1 MKLDYIRE
9 FLVLA
14 DVLNYSRASS
24 RLGVSQ
30 PVLTRHIQEMEKHF
44 GVALFARSTRGISL
58 TQAGRELVRSGG
70 EVATAYEHM
79 MARMQSAEQEHLSF
93 IHVGVIP
100 AVMFSS
106 VSRASAIF
114 REKFPLVIVKVH
126 DLTSSLQ
133 LKALD
138 SRQIDLALPGQV
150 SEELLV
156 GYQSTIVAEI
166 PLFIALSE
174 KHRLASRRLV
184 DLADLSRDDFSI
196 PAEKSYPGR
205 TNYVKKACISAGFEP
220 RITDHA
226 NGPSALLNS
235 VSTGRYVS
243 LLPALMQEMNHPG
256 VVFRPLQQEN
266 LKVKSYAVSRLDD
279 NREFIEAFINAIT
292 RASKDMYAKYN
303 VHSSISDAESED

>member
-1 MKLDYIRE
+1 MKLEYLRE

-24 RLGVSQ
+24 HLGVSQ

-44 GVALFARSTRGISL
+44 GVVLFARSTRGICL

-70 EVATAYEHM
+70 EVATAYEQM
-79 MARMQSAEQEHLSF
+79 MARMQSAEQEHLSY

-114 REKFPLVIVKVH
+114 REEFPLAVVKVH
-126 DLTSSLQ
+126 DLNSSLQ
-133 LKALD
+133 FKALD
-138 SRQIDLALPGQV
+138 TRQIDLALPGQV

-156 GYQSTIVAEI
+156 GYHSTVVAEI
-166 PLFIALSE
+166 PLVIALSE
-174 KHRLASRRLV
+174 KHRLASRPLV

-205 TNYVKKACISAGFEP
+205 TNYVKKACMTAGFEP
-220 RITDHA
+220 RIADHA
-226 NGPSALLNS
+226 NGPSALLIS
-235 VSTGRYVS
+235 VATGRYVS

-256 VVFRPLQQEN
+256 IVFRPLEQKN
-266 LKVKSYAVSRLDD
+266 LKVKFYAVSRLDES
-279 NREFIEAFINAIT
+279 REFMEPFIHAIV
-292 RASKDMYAKYN
+292 RASQDMYTRYS
-303 VHSSISDAESED
+303 VHASSADIVS